1 MASIQTG
8 RVARG
13 RRGSTTRS
21 TTGSTTGSK
30 LETAVID
37 VPRPGTKRRSPSP
50 SESES
55 DETGSPSHSPS
66 KGAAVAHLQAQMR
79 LQQAELDKQKQ
90 QLARLEQQLV
100 ESACQCPPDP
110 GCKCGE
116 KDKAERVA
124 LDDSIIHIE
133 RLEKAVDANDQ
144 QTLENRTRI
153 AELERK
159 ISILEMALP
168 SRGPAA
174 VPIPFSPLPSS
185 S

>member
-1 MASIQTG
+1 MASIRTG
-8 RVARG
+8 RIARG
-13 RRGSTTRS
+13 RRGS

-55 DETGSPSHSPS
+55 DETRSPSHSPS
-66 KGAAVAHLQAQMR
+66 KKATVAHLQAQMR
-79 LQQAELDKQKQ
+79 LQQQQLDKQKQ

-100 ESACQCPPDP
+100 ESAACHCPPDP

-159 ISILEMALP
+159 ISILEMALR
-168 SRGPAA
+168 SRGPTA
-174 VPIPFSPLPSS
+174 VPISFPPPPSS